1 MLYEKLVSSRDERMM
16 PTATISNFQN
26 YIYFKTNDFGHQ
38 QQSKKKKKNP
48 THLNTVNCVFA

>member
-38 QQSKKKKKNP
+38 QQSKKKKKTP
-48 THLNTVNCVFA
+48 HI